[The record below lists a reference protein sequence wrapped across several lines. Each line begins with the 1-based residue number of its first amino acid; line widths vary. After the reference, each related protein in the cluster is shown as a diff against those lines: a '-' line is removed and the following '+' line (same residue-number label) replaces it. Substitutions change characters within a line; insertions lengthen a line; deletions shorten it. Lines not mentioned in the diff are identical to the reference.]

1 MFQRR
6 VTEPFATVKKLLDNG
21 ELGKL
26 ILGDLYMKYYRSQE
40 YYDSGGWRGTWK
52 FDGGG
57 ALMNQGIHMIDLLQ
71 WYMGPVESVFG
82 YCKTLARKIEV
93 EDTAAVVL
101 KFKNGAIGVIEGT
114 TSVYPPTIPHRLEIH
129 GEHGTIMFSGEGIS
143 RWEIEGTDGKIINK
157 LKKIERGVEKPITS
171 PTDISW
177 EGHQKMI
184 AGMVE
189 AIRQDREPIIT
200 GEEGKK
206 ALEIILAIYES
217 AKTGR
222 EIKFPFKR

>member
-52 FDGGG
+52 FDGGD

-129 GEHGTIMFSGEGIS
+129 GEHGTIMFSG
-143 RWEIEGTDGKIINK
+143 
-157 LKKIERGVEKPITS
+157 TS

-222 EIKFPFKR
+222 EIKLPFKR